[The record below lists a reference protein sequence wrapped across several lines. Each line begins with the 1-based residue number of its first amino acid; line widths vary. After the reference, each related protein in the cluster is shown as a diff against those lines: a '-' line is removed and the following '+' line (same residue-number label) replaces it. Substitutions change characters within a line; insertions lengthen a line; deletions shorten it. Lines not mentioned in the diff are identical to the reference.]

1 MLPGDSKSQNSD
13 YGSFCNTPS
22 DTFGHH
28 SDTNPENSSSR
39 NNKNQSMTMNSDQT
53 DHESAH
59 GDHQDTQRQPLLPQD
74 IQDSSSDDDAGAN
87 SSGYTRRKA
96 KIHRY
101 TFFLCYFQFHVNL

>member
-1 MLPGDSKSQNSD
+1 MS
-13 YGSFCNTPS
+13 
-22 DTFGHH
+22 
-28 SDTNPENSSSR
+28 
-39 NNKNQSMTMNSDQT
+39 MNSDQT

-101 TFFLCYFQFHVNL
+101 TYFFVLFSISRKFVVFLKSSNKVLENFI